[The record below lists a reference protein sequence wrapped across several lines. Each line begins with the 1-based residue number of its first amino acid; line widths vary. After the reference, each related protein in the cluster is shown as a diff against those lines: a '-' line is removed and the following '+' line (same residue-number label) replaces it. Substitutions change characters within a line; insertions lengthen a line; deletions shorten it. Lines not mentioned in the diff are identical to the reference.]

1 MQKVLFIF
9 IQLITTI
16 ISTFF
21 PALKQKINKQQVEQ
35 VEKAI
40 DIAGDIVEKINPNAK
55 EIVDIAEKAV
65 HQVEEELK

>member
-55 EIVDIAEKAV
+55 EIVDIAEKAI